1 MYIENFT
8 FLFNINKSRYTKN
21 GAIYI
26 YIKFLFNSFIK
37 RFVLN
42 IEHYYIVLFFLNS
55 IDF

>member
-8 FLFNINKSRYTKN
+8 FLFNINKSRYTKKPCN
-21 GAIYI
+21 IYIYI

-42 IEHYYIVLFFLNS
+42 IEHYYIVLFF
-55 IDF
+55 

>member
-8 FLFNINKSRYTKN
+8 FLFNINKSRYTKKRLY
-21 GAIYI
+21 IYI

-42 IEHYYIVLFFLNS
+42 IEHYYIVLFF
-55 IDF
+55 

>member
-8 FLFNINKSRYTKN
+8 FLFNINKSRYTKKPCN
-21 GAIYI
+21 I

-42 IEHYYIVLFFLNS
+42 IKRYYIVLFFLNS

>member
-21 GAIYI
+21 GDIYIYI

-42 IEHYYIVLFFLNS
+42 IEHYYIVLFF
-55 IDF
+55 